1 MQEVTCILRKFKKCF
16 WARQVWS
23 LCDIGF
29 YNLLSRPFMNTS
41 SGQKFALNLYLIH
54 TERAALRDPE
64 LSGKLHKNRLCE
76 FLFDEFLAFH
86 CQHR

>member
-29 YNLLSRPFMNTS
+29 YNLSRPFMEKKYT
-41 SGQKFALNLYLIH
+41 QKFALVLYLIH
-54 TERAALRDPE
+54 TERAGL
-64 LSGKLHKNRLCE
+64 
-76 FLFDEFLAFH
+76 
-86 CQHR
+86 